1 MRLQN
6 RILFKLH
13 EVHLG
18 ICKTKTRARSLF
30 YWKGLDKDI
39 EEYIGN
45 CAVCNKFRSE
55 NTKDPM
61 ICQEDPNLP
70 FEKVACDILDYGK
83 DTYLVLVDY
92 YSGWLELN
100 YLSSKTSS
108 QIIKILKVI
117 FSIHGIPKQLVAD
130 NMPFN
135 SNEFQ
140 NFATD
145 WEFVLTTSS
154 PRYPKANGLAEKGV
168 SIAKSILK
176 RSDEGKVDK
185 QLMLLEYRNS
195 AIIGS

>member
-1 MRLQN
+1 
-6 RILFKLH
+6 
-13 EVHLG
+13 
-18 ICKTKTRARSLF
+18 
-30 YWKGLDKDI
+30 
-39 EEYIGN
+39 
-45 CAVCNKFRSE
+45 
-55 NTKDPM
+55 M
-61 ICQEDPNLP
+61 ICQEVPFLP
-70 FEKVACDILDYGK
+70 FEKVACDILNYGK

-108 QIIKILKVI
+108 HIIKILKII

-145 WEFVLTTSS
+145 WEFVITTSS
-154 PRYPKANGLAEKGV
+154 PRYPKSNGLAEKGV

-185 QLMLLEYRNS
+185 QLMLLKYHWL
-195 AIIGS
+195 